1 MNTKVTALTCVYN
14 GLPYLK
20 DAIESTLSQS
30 YKDFEYLIID
40 DASPDENVIKLI
52 ESYHDPRI
60 RLVRNKKNLGVSN
73 TINKALS
80 LIKTKYVV
88 RIDQDDINLPNRIEQ
103 QIDYLEK
110 NPTIDIVCSW
120 EKTIDSSGNKI
131 RNWKRTLDNYG
142 SFLGYVLIGICP
154 IWHPSIA
161 FKTKVMIEAGG
172 FDESYLRAEDFEVTS
187 RLALQRYN
195 AAVVPKF
202 HLLQRQHNSSQSSEF
217 IDIQASVSRR
227 IHFEAISKFSS
238 HSDIQLLADFLRLE
252 LNEKNIK
259 ITKILLIKIYAV
271 MTDLIHNIS
280 TNQNLSENELGSLQK
295 IIYSRVGFGV
305 KFAPI
310 ITRLPSFLFYL
321 AFYILSPLQL
331 RNLRMWLSKS
341 YHRLLKVRYLFKFK

>member
-1 MNTKVTALTCVYN
+1 MQSRVTVLTCVYN

-20 DAIESTLSQS
+20 EAIDSTLNQS
-30 YKDFEYLIID
+30 YQDFEYLIID

-52 ESYHDPRI
+52 ESYNDSRI

-80 LIKTKYVV
+80 LITTKYVV

-120 EKTIDSSGNKI
+120 EKTIDSSGKKI

-161 FKTKVMIEAGG
+161 FKTKVIIEAGG
-172 FDESYLRAEDFEVTS
+172 FDESYLRAEDFEVTT

-195 AAVVPKF
+195 AAIVPEF

-217 IDIQASVSRR
+217 KNIQASVTQT
-227 IHFEAISKFSS
+227 IHFEAMSKFSS
-238 HSDIQLLADFLRLE
+238 HADIKLLADFLRLE
-252 LNEKNIK
+252 LAEKNIK
-259 ITKILLIKIYAV
+259 ITKTLLTKIYLV
-271 MTDLIHNIS
+271 MTDLLNNIS
-280 TNQNLSENELGSLQK
+280 IKQNLSENELSSLQK
-295 IIYSRVGFGV
+295 IIYRRVGFGV

-321 AFYILSPLQL
+321 VFYILSPLQL
-331 RNLRMWLSKS
+331 RNFRMWLSKTFHS
-341 YHRLLKVRYLFKFK
+341 LLKVRYLFKLR

>member
-1 MNTKVTALTCVYN
+1 MRTKVTVLTCVYN
-14 GLPYLK
+14 GLPYLQ
-20 DAIESTLSQS
+20 DAIESTLNQS
-30 YKDFEYLIID
+30 FKDFDYLIID

-52 ESYHDPRI
+52 ESYNDPRI
-60 RLVRNKKNLGVSN
+60 TLVRNKKNLGVSN
-73 TINKALS
+73 TINKALN

-88 RIDQDDINLPNRIEQ
+88 RIDQDDINLPNRIGQ

-161 FKTKVMIEAGG
+161 FKTKVIIEAGG
-172 FDESYLRAEDFEVTS
+172 FDESYLRAEDFEITT

-195 AAVVPKF
+195 AAIVPEF

-227 IHFEAISKFSS
+227 IHFEAISTFSS
-238 HSDIQLLADFLRLE
+238 HSDSGLLADFLRLD
-252 LNEKNIK
+252 LVEKNIK
-259 ITKILLIKIYAV
+259 IKKTLLLQIHAA
-271 MTDLIHNIS
+271 MADLLHNIS
-280 TNQNLSENELGSLQK
+280 IKQDLSENELCSMKK
-295 IIYSRVGFGV
+295 IIYRRVGFGV

-310 ITRLPSFLFYL
+310 ITRLPSYLFYL
-321 AFYILSPLQL
+321 AFYMLSPLQL
-331 RNLRMWLSKS
+331 RNFRMWLSKT
-341 YHRLLKVRYLFKFK
+341 YHSLLKVRYLFKLR